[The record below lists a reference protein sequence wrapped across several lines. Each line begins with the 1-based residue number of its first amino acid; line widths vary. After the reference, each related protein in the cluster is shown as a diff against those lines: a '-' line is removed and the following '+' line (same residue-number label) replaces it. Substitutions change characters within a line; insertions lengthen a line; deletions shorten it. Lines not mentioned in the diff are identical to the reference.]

1 MNRSRSRLLVLVVT
15 MLAVLGVVAPASAA
29 ADPYCGITW
38 GSRDKAAGSRD
49 VAPGPLTAIRGGRH
63 ACFDRLVIDMSHP
76 AGTAVHYSVG
86 YVAAVHEE
94 GTGNRIPLRGAADLE
109 VVVHARADD
118 GRGHA
123 TYVPDDRDEAVDVS
137 GYTTFRQV
145 AYGGSFEAVTT
156 VGLGVRAHLPFRV
169 FLLPG
174 QPVNAS
180 GARLVVDVAHRW

>member
-1 MNRSRSRLLVLVVT
+1 MNRTRSRLVVLIVSL
-15 MLAVLGVVAPASAA
+15 LAVLGVVAPASAA

-38 GSRDKAAGSRD
+38 GSLSKTAGSWN
-49 VAPGPLTAIRGGRH
+49 VAPGPLTEIRGGRH
-63 ACFDRLVIDMSHP
+63 ACFDRLVIDMAAP
-76 AGTAVHYSVG
+76 ASTAVRYSVS
-86 YVAAVHEE
+86 YVPTVHEE
-94 GTGNRIPLRGAADLE
+94 GTGNRIPLRGAADLA

-123 TYVPDDRDEAVDVS
+123 TYVPDDRREAVNVS

-156 VGLGVRAHLPFRV
+156 VGLGVRARLPFRA

-174 QPVNAS
+174 PPVNAS
-180 GARLVVDVAHRW
+180 GARLVIDVAHSW